1 MQKII
6 FLITVVLTL
15 NSGVAFGSEMDSA
28 NLEISSTKQVAE
40 LVNIERSRYGLKKL
54 VGDVQLSKVA
64 AGHARDMYA
73 KNYFSHQSLDGRTM
87 SDRLH
92 EGNINYHAAGENIAR
107 GQQTAERV
115 MQAWMNSPGH
125 RRNILSPKFGK
136 IGIARAGNVWVQDF
150 SN

>member
-1 MQKII
+1 M
-6 FLITVVLTL
+6 TVVLTL
-15 NSGVAFGSEMDSA
+15 NSGVAFGTEVGTEGI
-28 NLEISSTKQVAE
+28 EISSTKQVAD
-40 LVNIERSRYGLKKL
+40 LVNRERRRYGLKKL
-54 VGDVQLSKVA
+54 VGDVQLSQVA
-64 AGHARDMYA
+64 SGHARDMY
-73 KNYFSHQSLDGRTM
+73 KQNYFSHQSLDGRTM

-92 EGNINYHAAGENIAR
+92 EGNVNYRAAGENIAR

-115 MQAWMNSPGH
+115 MKAWMNSPGH

>member
-1 MQKII
+1 MIA
-6 FLITVVLTL
+6 TLTIQ
-15 NSGVAFGSEMDSA
+15 SGVAFGTELGSSS
-28 NLEISSTKQVAE
+28 LEISSTKQVAE
-40 LVNIERSRYGLKKL
+40 IVNRERRKYGLKAL
-54 VGDVQLSKVA
+54 VGDVRLSQVA
-64 AGHARDMYA
+64 AGHARDMYN

-92 EGNINYHAAGENIAR
+92 DGDVNYRAAGENIAR

-115 MQAWMNSPGH
+115 MVSWMNSPGH